1 MKRDFRE
8 EYEEFMKKDT
18 PDLWSRIES
27 GIEEKEN
34 QSVKQESSDLK
45 ENIDIQ
51 TDKSEEHLREIE
63 KNPAEMKENR
73 QPQGRKVIPFRR
85 WATILQK

>member
-34 QSVKQESSDLK
+34 QSGLEA
-45 ENIDIQ
+45 
-51 TDKSEEHLREIE
+51 R
-63 KNPAEMKENR
+63 
-73 QPQGRKVIPFRR
+73 
-85 WATILQK
+85 

>member
-34 QSVKQESSDLK
+34 QSMKQESSSLK
-45 ENIDIQ
+45 DNKDIQ
-51 TDKSEEHLREIE
+51 IKKRR
-63 KNPAEMKENR
+63 NR
-73 QPQGRKVIPFRR
+73 ICRK
-85 WATILQK
+85 A

>member
-8 EYEEFMKKDT
+8 EYEEFMKKDM

-34 QSVKQESSDLK
+34 QSVKQESSDLRDNKDIQIEKAEEQNRQKSLKEASNDLK
-45 ENIDIQ
+45 EN
-51 TDKSEEHLREIE
+51 TDGTSARD
-63 KNPAEMKENR
+63 
-73 QPQGRKVIPFRR
+73 
-85 WATILQK
+85 

>member
-34 QSVKQESSDLK
+34 QSVKQESS
-45 ENIDIQ
+45 ISDI
-51 TDKSEEHLREIE
+51 
-63 KNPAEMKENR
+63 R
-73 QPQGRKVIPFRR
+73 QGGTWRAI
-85 WATILQK
+85 